1 MTVSSVF
8 CGQGYHRY
16 AIPTQWI
23 ASLFIAVAKLGYSNP
38 PHSGSL
44 RFRFSA
50 KQILSCASP
59 LFSGASPLH
68 ANPFLRFV
76 PLCFSFAKLLTSVPA
91 QVVALLFQHGSSRCF
106 SAAVHI
112 DEMHFRLF
120 ADLRLRTSSQFRCC
134 SLQIHFCL
142 LPVRCCAGLCF
153 SMQIRFQSPTC
164 RANPMHLTS
173 ELFSAVAFQRTFP
186 DIESLSFPSFWS
198 PLQIVANPT
207 LRFSGRL
214 SSDAVLC

>member
-1 MTVSSVF
+1 MPILCICWLVSAFPRQS
-8 CGQGYHRY
+8 
-16 AIPTQWI
+16 
-23 ASLFIAVAKLGYSNP
+23 SLSPLLFVSDPLNS
-38 PHSGSL
+38 
-44 RFRFSA
+44 
-50 KQILSCASP
+50 ASP
-59 LFSGASPLH
+59 LLALFFSVS
-68 ANPFLRFV
+68 
-76 PLCFSFAKLLTSVPA
+76 KLLTSVPA

-112 DEMHFRLF
+112 HEMHFRLF

-173 ELFSAVAFQRTFP
+173 ELFSAIAFQRTLP

-198 PLQIVANPT
+198 PLQIFANPT